1 MNRQMSWFV
10 FYPGSRPTA
19 LGEQNKYM
27 TFKYKP
33 TSHILKETDVC
44 KTKLYLLA
52 SDSNKV
58 LY

>member
-1 MNRQMSWFV
+1 MSWFV
-10 FYPGSRPTA
+10 FYPCSRPTA